1 MFHFLLKP
9 HDGLSSDFPARS
21 LARGS
26 AFFLG
31 DDVAGLNGGVSADF
45 AGGFHELRHADHRGG
60 NGVGCVEKDERTVL
74 AVGGGELVDALAD
87 LLHRRCLRE
96 GSVGTWRCEIEDF
109 RGV

>member
-1 MFHFLLKP
+1 MKVSFKS
-9 HDGLSSDFPARS
+9 HDGLSGDFPARS
-21 LARGS
+21 LARGG

-31 DDVAGLNGGVSADF
+31 DDVARLNGGVSADF

-60 NGVGCVEKDERTVL
+60 NGIGCVEKDERTVL

-96 GSVGTWRCEIEDF
+96 GSVGGRRCEIEDF